1 MFKIII
7 PVMFLGAQK
16 GKCKCCYHVPHYPE
30 FVYMLQVKINGMVWI
45 LPHHFNLYMLIYM

>member
-16 GKCKCCYHVPHYPE
+16 GKCCYHVPHYPE
-30 FVYMLQVKINGMVWI
+30 FVHVCMLQVKINGMVRN
-45 LPHHFNLYMLIYM
+45 LPHHFN